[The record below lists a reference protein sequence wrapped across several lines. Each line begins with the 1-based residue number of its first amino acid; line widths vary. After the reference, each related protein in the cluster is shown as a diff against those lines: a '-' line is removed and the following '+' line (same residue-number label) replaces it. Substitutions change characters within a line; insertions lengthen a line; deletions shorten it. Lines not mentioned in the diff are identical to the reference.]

1 MRLRRGAEKVARE
14 CPHLVGFTF
23 TTMTNPFCDSTA
35 LPVIDLFA
43 GPGGLGEGFA
53 AFRVGDSQR
62 FDVRLSIEKD
72 AVACATLTL
81 RKLFRQ
87 FEKPPRVLRAYFAG
101 KAPLSEVL
109 SAHPIQA
116 ERAREA
122 VWQAELGR
130 VSPSAVASRV
140 RDQLG
145 RACEW
150 VLLGGPPCQA
160 YSIAG
165 RSRMRTTRSDFERDE
180 RHFLYREYL
189 RIVAAHEPA
198 VFVLENVKGLLT
210 SRHGG
215 SRIVTRILDDLSSP
229 GKAIGAGSR
238 DSRSYRLY
246 ALGQRQATL
255 PWVEEDPQDGEEY
268 LVKAEEFG
276 IPQTRHRIFIVGVRS
291 DIPGRPSALH
301 RLPPVSAGS
310 VLSDLPAIR
319 SRLSREEDSLDSW
332 RQAVKAIRGYDW
344 MSDPKFAVTAKEVR
358 RALAD
363 LGHTPL
369 EPGAAYVHHDGAPV
383 TLASWYRHNADGLTH
398 HESRAHMRSDLH
410 RYMFAAVFGKLQS
423 RSPEIQDFPRELRPA
438 HNNISKALDSGEMF
452 NDRFRVQ
459 LQDRPSTTITSHI
472 HKDGHYYIHY
482 DPLQCR
488 SLTVREAARLQTF
501 PDNYYFE
508 GSRTDQ
514 YHQIGNAVP
523 PLLAREIARIVHDLL
538 LSADR
543 IGKPAKVRNV
553 PRLDF
558 PDNHTA
564 A

>member
-1 MRLRRGAEKVARE
+1 MA
-14 CPHLVGFTF
+14 
-23 TTMTNPFCDSTA
+23 NPIHDSAAA

-53 AFRVGDSQR
+53 AFRIGGAPG
-62 FDVRLSIEKD
+62 FDVRLSIEKE
-72 AVACATLTL
+72 AVACATLNL
-81 RKLFRQ
+81 RKFFRQ
-87 FEKPPRVLRAYFAG
+87 FEKPPPELQAYFSG
-101 KAPLSEVL
+101 KAPLSEAM
-109 SAHPIQA
+109 SAYPIQA

-130 VSPSAVASRV
+130 VSPRSVAGRV
-140 RDQLG
+140 RERLG
-145 RACEW
+145 GASEW

-165 RSRMRTTRSDFERDE
+165 RSRMRTTRPDFERDE

-198 VFVLENVKGLLT
+198 IFVLENVKGLLT

-215 SRIVTRILDDLSSP
+215 SRIVTRILDDLSAP

-255 PWVEEDPQDGEEY
+255 PWVEEDPQDGEEF

-291 DIPGRPSALH
+291 DIPGRPSALQ
-301 RLPPVSAGS
+301 RLPEVSAGS
-310 VLSDLPAIR
+310 VLSDLPPIR
-319 SRLSREEDSLDSW
+319 SRLSKEEDSLDCW
-332 RQAVKAIRGYDW
+332 HQAVKAIRDYEW
-344 MSDPKFAVTAKEVR
+344 MSAPDSKIAATAKEVR
-358 RALAD
+358 RILARLGSAL
-363 LGHTPL
+363 L
-369 EPGAAYVHHDGAPV
+369 EPGGAYLRHNAAPAA
-383 TLASWYRHNADGLTH
+383 LASWYRDNASGLTH

-410 RYMFAAVFGKLQS
+410 RYIFAAVFGKLHS

-438 HNNISKALDSGEMF
+438 HNNITKALDSGEMF

-508 GSRTDQ
+508 GTRTDQ

-523 PLLAREIARIVHDLL
+523 PLLAREIARIVYDLL
-538 LSADR
+538 VAADR
-543 IGKPAKVRNV
+543 IAVPAKARKALQPNLSDSQIT
-553 PRLDF
+553 P
-558 PDNHTA
+558 
-564 A
+564 

>member
-1 MRLRRGAEKVARE
+1 
-14 CPHLVGFTF
+14 
-23 TTMTNPFCDSTA
+23 MTNRFCHGTAA

-53 AFRVGDSQR
+53 AFRIGDSHR

-72 AVACATLTL
+72 AVACATLNL

-87 FEKPPRVLRAYFAG
+87 FEKPPLVLQAYFAG
-101 KAPLSEVL
+101 KATLSEVL
-109 SAHPIQA
+109 SAYPVQA

-130 VSPSAVASRV
+130 VSARSVASKV
-140 RDQLG
+140 RDRLG
-145 RACEW
+145 GASEW

-189 RIVAAHEPA
+189 RIVAAHEPS

-210 SRHGG
+210 SKHGG
-215 SRIVTRILDDLSSP
+215 SRIVTRILDDLSAP
-229 GKAIGAGSR
+229 GRAIGVESR

-255 PWVEEDPQDGEEY
+255 PWVEEDPQDGEEF

-291 DIPGRPSALH
+291 DIPGRPSALQ
-301 RLPPVSAGS
+301 RLPEVSAGS

-319 SRLSREEDSLDSW
+319 SRLSREDDSLKSW
-332 RQAVKAIRGYDW
+332 RQAVKAIRDYDW
-344 MSDPKFAVTAKEVR
+344 MSTPDPKFAAVAKQVR
-358 RALAD
+358 RVLAG
-363 LGHTPL
+363 LGDVPL
-369 EPGAAYVHHDGAPV
+369 GPGAASLHHDGAPAA
-383 TLASWYRHNADGLTH
+383 LASWYRHNAEGLTH

-410 RYMFAAVFGKLQS
+410 RYVFAAVFGKLHS

-438 HNNISKALDSGEMF
+438 HNNIDKALHSGEMF

-459 LQDRPSTTITSHI
+459 LEDRPSTTVTSHI

-482 DPLQCR
+482 DPRQCR

-523 PLLAREIARIVHDLL
+523 PLLAREIAHVVYDLL

-543 IGKPAKVRNV
+543 IALPGNRREPK
-553 PRLDF
+553 L
-558 PDNHTA
+558 PDSHTA

>member
-1 MRLRRGAEKVARE
+1 
-14 CPHLVGFTF
+14 
-23 TTMTNPFCDSTA
+23 MTSPFDHRAAA

-43 GPGGLGEGFA
+43 GPGGLGEGFS
-53 AFRVGDSQR
+53 AFRIGDSPA

-87 FEKPPRVLRAYFAG
+87 FEKPPPELRAYFAG
-101 KAPLSEVL
+101 EAPLSEAL
-109 SAHPIQA
+109 SAYPVQA
-116 ERAREA
+116 EHAREA

-130 VSPSAVASRV
+130 VSPRSVASRV
-140 RDQLG
+140 RERLG
-145 RACEW
+145 GASEW

-165 RSRMRTTRSDFERDE
+165 RSRMRTTRPDFERDE

-210 SRHGG
+210 SRQGG
-215 SRIVTRILDDLSSP
+215 SRIVTRILDDLSAP
-229 GKAIGAGSR
+229 GKAIGVGFR

-255 PWVEEDPQDGEEY
+255 PWVEEDPQDGEEF

-291 DIPGRPSALH
+291 DLPGRPSALQ
-301 RLPPVSAGS
+301 RLPEISAGS
-310 VLSDLPAIR
+310 VLSDLPPIR
-319 SRLSREEDSLDSW
+319 SRLSREEDSFDCW
-332 RQAVKAIRGYDW
+332 RQAVRAIRDYGW
-344 MSDPKFAVTAKEVR
+344 MSTPESKLTVAVKEIR
-358 RALAD
+358 RVLAD
-363 LGHTPL
+363 LGSASL
-369 EPGAAYVHHDGAPV
+369 EAGGAYLHHNVAPAV
-383 TLASWYRHNADGLTH
+383 LASWYRHNADGLTH

-410 RYMFAAVFGKLQS
+410 RYMFAAVFGKLHS

-438 HNNISKALDSGEMF
+438 HNNITKALDSGEMF

-523 PLLAREIARIVHDLL
+523 PLLAREIARIVHDLMA
-538 LSADR
+538 SADR
-543 IGKPAKVRNV
+543 IVLPPKVGKRPK
-553 PRLDF
+553 PKL
-558 PDNHTA
+558 PDSHTA

>member
-1 MRLRRGAEKVARE
+1 
-14 CPHLVGFTF
+14 
-23 TTMTNPFCDSTA
+23 MTNRLDHNSAA

-53 AFRVGDSQR
+53 AFQIGDIPG
-62 FDVRLSIEKD
+62 FDVRLSIEKE

-81 RKLFRQ
+81 RKFFRQ
-87 FEKPPRVLRAYFAG
+87 FEKAPPELQAYLAG
-101 KAPLSEVL
+101 KARLSEAL
-109 SAHPIQA
+109 SAYPVQA
-116 ERAREA
+116 ECAREA

-130 VSPSAVASRV
+130 VSPRSVAGRI
-140 RDQLG
+140 RERLG
-145 RACEW
+145 GASEW

-165 RSRMRTTRSDFERDE
+165 RSRMRTTRPDFESDE

-215 SRIVTRILDDLSSP
+215 SRIVTRILDDLSAP
-229 GKAIGAGSR
+229 GKAIGSGSR
-238 DSRSYRLY
+238 DSRCYRLY

-255 PWVEEDPQDGEEY
+255 PWVEDNRQDGEEF

-291 DIPGRPSALH
+291 DIPGRPSALQ
-301 RLPPVSAGS
+301 RLPEISTGS
-310 VLSDLPAIR
+310 VLSDLPPIR
-319 SRLSREEDSLDSW
+319 SRLSKEDDSLECW
-332 RQAVKAIRGYDW
+332 RQALKAIVNYEW
-344 MSDPKFAVTAKEVR
+344 MSAPDSNLKAVAKEIR
-358 RALAD
+358 RILA
-363 LGHTPL
+363 GRENVSL
-369 EPGAAYVHHDGAPV
+369 EPGNAYLHYKAAPV
-383 TLASWYRHNADGLTH
+383 ALASWYRHNASGLTH
-398 HESRAHMRSDLH
+398 HEARSHMRSDLH
-410 RYMFAAVFGKLQS
+410 RYMFAAVFGALHS

-438 HNNISKALDSGEMF
+438 HKNIAKALTGGEMF
-452 NDRFRVQ
+452 SDRFRVQ
-459 LQDRPSTTITSHI
+459 LRDRPSTTITSHI

-482 DPLQCR
+482 DPFQCR

-543 IGKPAKVRNV
+543 VATRQRFPRASSRN
-553 PRLDF
+553 
-558 PDNHTA
+558 
-564 A
+564 

>member
-1 MRLRRGAEKVARE
+1 
-14 CPHLVGFTF
+14 
-23 TTMTNPFCDSTA
+23 MTNRFDHSA
-35 LPVIDLFA
+35 AAIPVIDLFA
-43 GPGGLGEGFA
+43 GPGGLGEGFS
-53 AFRVGDSQR
+53 AFRVGGSPA

-87 FEKPPRVLRAYFAG
+87 FEKPPPELQAHFAG
-101 KAPLSEVL
+101 KATLSEVL
-109 SAHPIQA
+109 SAYPAQA

-130 VSPSAVASRV
+130 VSPKSVASRV
-140 RDQLG
+140 RERLG
-145 RACEW
+145 TASEW

-165 RSRMRTTRSDFERDE
+165 RSRMRTTRPDFEHDE

-215 SRIVTRILDDLSSP
+215 SRIVTRILDDLSAP
-229 GKAIGAGSR
+229 GKAIGIGSR

-255 PWVEEDPQDGEEY
+255 PWVEEDPQDGEEF

-291 DIPGRPSALH
+291 DIPGRPSALQ
-301 RLPPVSAGS
+301 RLPEISAGS

-319 SRLSREEDSLDSW
+319 SRLSREEDSFDCW
-332 RQAVKAIRGYDW
+332 RQAVRAVRDYDW
-344 MSDPKFAVTAKEVR
+344 MSTPESKLRTAAKEIR
-358 RALAD
+358 RILAG
-363 LGHTPL
+363 LGSASL
-369 EPGAAYVHHDGAPV
+369 EPGGAYLQHYGAPAV
-383 TLASWYRHNADGLTH
+383 LASWYRHNADGLTH

-410 RYMFAAVFGKLQS
+410 RYMFAAVFGRLHS

-438 HNNISKALDSGEMF
+438 HNNIGKALDSGEMF

-501 PDNYYFE
+501 PDNYYFQ

-523 PLLAREIARIVHDLL
+523 PLLAREIARIVHDLMA
-538 LSADR
+538 SADR
-543 IGKPAKVRNV
+543 IALAAKNRDC
-553 PRLDF
+553 PRSKL
-558 PDNHTA
+558 PDNHTSV
-564 A
+564 

>member
-1 MRLRRGAEKVARE
+1 MAN
-14 CPHLVGFTF
+14 HFD
-23 TTMTNPFCDSTA
+23 DSAAA

-43 GPGGLGEGFA
+43 GPGGLGEGFS
-53 AFRVGDSQR
+53 AFRIGDSPG

-72 AVACATLTL
+72 AIACATLTL

-87 FEKPPRVLRAYFAG
+87 FERPPPELQAYFAG
-101 KAPLSEVL
+101 KAPLSEAL
-109 SAHPIQA
+109 SAYPVQA

-130 VSPSAVASRV
+130 VSPRSVAGRV
-140 RDQLG
+140 RDRLG
-145 RACEW
+145 GASEW

-165 RSRMRTTRSDFERDE
+165 RSRMRTTRPDFERDE

-215 SRIVTRILDDLSSP
+215 SRIVTRILDDLSMP
-229 GKAIGAGSR
+229 GKAIGVGSR
-238 DSRSYRLY
+238 DSHSYRLY

-255 PWVEEDPQDGEEY
+255 PWVEEDPQDGEEF

-291 DIPGRPSALH
+291 DIPGRPSALQ
-301 RLPPVSAGS
+301 RLPEISAGS
-310 VLSDLPAIR
+310 VLSDLPSIR
-319 SRLSREEDSLDSW
+319 SRLSREEDSFDCW
-332 RQAVKAIRGYDW
+332 RQAVKAIHDYDW
-344 MSDPKFAVTAKEVR
+344 MSASDSKLTGAAKEIR
-358 RALAD
+358 RILAAL
-363 LGHTPL
+363 GSTSL
-369 EPGAAYVHHDGAPV
+369 EPGGAYLHHNGAPAA
-383 TLASWYRHNADGLTH
+383 LASWYRHNAHGLTH

-410 RYMFAAVFGKLQS
+410 RYMFAAVFGKLHA

-438 HNNISKALDSGEMF
+438 HNNITKALDSGEMF

-482 DPLQCR
+482 DPFQCR

-543 IGKPAKVRNV
+543 IARPAKSRNC
-553 PRLDF
+553 PQPSQ
-558 PDNHTA
+558 PDRRATT
-564 A
+564 